1 MPFFP
6 NLVRSCLILHKY
18 TLHFILSRDSSTF
31 LKQIPEDFFFFYP
44 CPASCLWYVYE
55 VQNAFFYLN
64 ST

>member
-31 LKQIPEDFFFFYP
+31 LKQIPEDFFFFFT
-44 CPASCLWYVYE
+44 PALPHVFGMFMRFKMP
-55 VQNAFFYLN
+55 FFI
-64 ST
+64 